1 MPKTER
7 KKKWLYIALA
17 GMVLV
22 FVGIQIH
29 WLLDESGS
37 VMQGLSIV
45 TSVGLVWTLV
55 MLSIA
60 EHDKN
65 TEVQLENNDLKADT
79 SNKPQTLVSES
90 ICNIEVD
97 EYFCD
102 IKEELGQA
110 DKLVSDAVNNLVM
123 NFNYISKLTSSHHG
137 MVLAIEKMAAPA
149 DNEPVLQLLKRQ
161 MKIAEKIEQELSAA
175 VTSLQFGDLVTQL
188 LSHTAHQIDALN
200 MSLHHID
207 RQSINRPSGRS
218 LNEVGNEVSEAVI
231 SVKKHGKGKPV
242 VQQGMRV
249 GEVDLF

>member
-29 WLLDESGS
+29 WLLNESGS
-37 VMQGLSIV
+37 AIQGLSIV
-45 TSVGLVWTLV
+45 TSVGLVWALV
-55 MLSIA
+55 MLSMV

-65 TEVQLENNDLKADT
+65 TEVRLEDSDLKDGDK
-79 SNKPQTLVSES
+79 SNEPQTLISES
-90 ICNIEVD
+90 VCNVEVD

-102 IKEELGQA
+102 IKDELGQA

-161 MKIAEKIEQELSAA
+161 MNIAEKIEQELSAA

-188 LSHTAHQIDALN
+188 LTHTAHQIDALN
-200 MSLHHID
+200 MSLHRID
-207 RQSINRPSGRS
+207 RQSIKPVGRS
-218 LNEVGNEVSEAVI
+218 LNEIEKEISEAVM
-231 SVKKHGKGKPV
+231 SVKKQGKAKPV

>member
-7 KKKWLYIALA
+7 KKKWLFIALA
-17 GMVLV
+17 GMVLI

-29 WLLDESGS
+29 WLLDESRS
-37 VMQGLSIV
+37 IMQGLSIV

-65 TEVQLENNDLKADT
+65 TEELLKNSDLGV
-79 SNKPQTLVSES
+79 SNEPQTLVSES
-90 ICNIEVD
+90 VCNIEVD

-102 IKEELGQA
+102 IKDELGQA

-123 NFNYISKLTSSHHG
+123 NFNYISKLTSSHHS
-137 MVLAIEKMAAPA
+137 MVLAIEKMAAPV

-188 LSHTAHQIDALN
+188 LSHTAHQIDALS
-200 MSLHHID
+200 MSLHRID
-207 RQSINRPSGRS
+207 RQGINRTGGRS
-218 LNEVGNEVSEAVI
+218 LNEISEAVI
-231 SVKKHGKGKPV
+231 SVKKHSKAKPV

>member
-7 KKKWLYIALA
+7 KKKWLFTALA

-29 WLLDESGS
+29 WVLDESGS
-37 VMQGLSIV
+37 IMQGLSIL
-45 TSVGLVWTLV
+45 TSVGLVCTLV
-55 MLSIA
+55 MLSSA

-65 TEVQLENNDLKADT
+65 SEIRLENNSLKDGA
-79 SNKPQTLVSES
+79 SNEPQTLVSES
-90 ICNIEVD
+90 VCNIEVD

-110 DKLVSDAVNNLVM
+110 DKLVNDAVNNLVM

-149 DNEPVLQLLKRQ
+149 DNEPVQQLLKRQ

-188 LSHTAHQIDALN
+188 LGHTAHQIDALN

-207 RQSINRPSGRS
+207 RQNFNKPGGRN
-218 LNEVGNEVSEAVI
+218 LNEVRNEISKAVI
-231 SVKKHGKGKPV
+231 SVKKNSKSKPV

>member
-7 KKKWLYIALA
+7 KKKWLFAALA

-29 WLLDESGS
+29 WILDEGGS
-37 VMQGLSIV
+37 IMQGVSIL
-45 TSVGLVWTLV
+45 TSAGLVWTLV
-55 MLSIA
+55 MLSLA

-65 TEVQLENNDLKADT
+65 SEIRIENNSLKGGA
-79 SNKPQTLVSES
+79 SNEPQTLVSES
-90 ICNIEVD
+90 VCNIEID

-102 IKEELGQA
+102 IKDELGQV
-110 DKLVSDAVNNLVM
+110 DKLVNDAVNNLVM
-123 NFNYISKLTSSHHG
+123 NFNYISKLTSSHHD

-161 MKIAEKIEQELSAA
+161 MKLAEKIEQELSAT

-200 MSLHHID
+200 ISLHRID
-207 RQSINRPSGRS
+207 SQSVNKLGGRNH
-218 LNEVGNEVSEAVI
+218 NEVRGEISEAVI
-231 SVKKHGKGKPV
+231 SVKKHGKSKSV

>member
-1 MPKTER
+1 VPKTER
-7 KKKWLYIALA
+7 KKKWLYIAFA

-37 VMQGLSIV
+37 GMQGLSIV

-60 EHDKN
+60 EHEKN
-65 TEVQLENNDLKADT
+65 TEVRLENSDQKSGAANE
-79 SNKPQTLVSES
+79 PQTLVSES

-123 NFNYISKLTSSHHG
+123 NFNYISKLTSSHHS

-207 RQSINRPSGRS
+207 RQSINKPGGRS
-218 LNEVGNEVSEAVI
+218 FNEVRNEVSKVVI
-231 SVKKHGKGKPV
+231 SVKNNVKAKPV

>member
-7 KKKWLYIALA
+7 KRKWLYIALA

-60 EHDKN
+60 EHEKN
-65 TEVQLENNDLKADT
+65 TEVRLENSDLKADT
-79 SNKPQTLVSES
+79 SNESQTLVSES
-90 ICNIEVD
+90 ICNVEVD
-97 EYFCD
+97 EFFCD

-161 MKIAEKIEQELSAA
+161 MKIAEKIEQELSAV

-200 MSLHHID
+200 MSLHRVD
-207 RQSINRPSGRS
+207 RQSINRPGGRS
-218 LNEVGNEVSEAVI
+218 LNEVGNETSEAVL
-231 SVKKHGKGKPV
+231 SVKKHGKAKPV

>member
-1 MPKTER
+1 
-7 KKKWLYIALA
+7 
-17 GMVLV
+17 
-22 FVGIQIH
+22 
-29 WLLDESGS
+29 
-37 VMQGLSIV
+37 
-45 TSVGLVWTLV
+45 
-55 MLSIA
+55 MLSMV

-65 TEVQLENNDLKADT
+65 TEVRLEDSDLKDGDK
-79 SNKPQTLVSES
+79 SNEPQTLISGSV
-90 ICNIEVD
+90 CNVEVD

-102 IKEELGQA
+102 IKDELGQA

-161 MKIAEKIEQELSAA
+161 MNIAEKIEQELSAA

-188 LSHTAHQIDALN
+188 LTHTAHQIDALN
-200 MSLHHID
+200 MSLHRID
-207 RQSINRPSGRS
+207 RQSIKPVGRS
-218 LNEVGNEVSEAVI
+218 LNEIEKEISEAVM
-231 SVKKHGKGKPV
+231 SVKKQGKAKPV

>member
-1 MPKTER
+1 MKADQ
-7 KKKWLYIALA
+7 L
-17 GMVLV
+17 
-22 FVGIQIH
+22 
-29 WLLDESGS
+29 
-37 VMQGLSIV
+37 QGLSIV
-45 TSVGLVWTLV
+45 TSVGLVWALV
-55 MLSIA
+55 MLSIV

-65 TEVQLENNDLKADT
+65 TEVRLENSDQKGGAAIE
-79 SNKPQTLVSES
+79 PQTLVSES

-102 IKEELGQA
+102 IKDELGQA

-123 NFNYISKLTSSHHG
+123 NFNYISKLTSSHHS

-149 DNEPVLQLLKRQ
+149 DNEPVQQLLKRQ

-207 RQSINRPSGRS
+207 RQSINKPGGRS
-218 LNEVGNEVSEAVI
+218 LNEVGNEISDAVI
-231 SVKKHGKGKPV
+231 SVKNHGKAKPV

>member
-1 MPKTER
+1 MQKTER
-7 KKKWLYIALA
+7 NKKWLYIALA

-29 WLLDESGS
+29 SLLGEGGS
-37 VMQGLSIV
+37 IMQGLSIV
-45 TSVGLVWTLV
+45 TSVGLVWSLV
-55 MLSIA
+55 VLSIT

-65 TEVQLENNDLKADT
+65 IELRLET
-79 SNKPQTLVSES
+79 SGQKVDSSNEQKIPVSES

-110 DKLVSDAVNNLVM
+110 NKLVSDAVNNLVM
-123 NFNYISKLTSSHHG
+123 NFNYISKLTSSHHS
-137 MVLAIEKMAAPA
+137 MVMAIEKMAAPA

-188 LSHTAHQIDALN
+188 LSHTTHQIDALN
-200 MSLHHID
+200 MSLHRID
-207 RQSINRPSGRS
+207 RQSVNRVGGKS
-218 LNEVGNEVSEAVI
+218 LDEIHHEISDAVVSVRE
-231 SVKKHGKGKPV
+231 KNKGKPV